1 VSLRPIFSFFLS
13 LSYRVIFRDACVLFK
28 AGKNHDGWFG
38 SSKLLVQVDDAMDI
52 FEGLTKGN
60 AQGLFLFDNASSYQK
75 RAPNAISARKM
86 PKSASFFLFPKSSSD
101 LEIPYAHRSK
111 ANWPHTPD
119 ASRMCKGKLPTGE
132 SQSFYFPLDHPT
144 MPSWFK
150 GMEVIIRECRLW
162 PADGLPAQC
171 LNFQCLPGRI
181 DWCCQ
186 WLLFSQPD
194 FTDPKTSFT
203 GVR

>member
-1 VSLRPIFSFFLS
+1 MHTDP
-13 LSYRVIFRDACVLFK
+13 
-28 AGKNHDGWFG
+28 
-38 SSKLLVQVDDAMDI
+38 
-52 FEGLTKGN
+52 
-60 AQGLFLFDNASSYQK
+60 
-75 RAPNAISARKM
+75 
-86 PKSASFFLFPKSSSD
+86 
-101 LEIPYAHRSK
+101 K

-132 SQSFYFPLDHPT
+132 SQSFYFPLDHPM

-194 FTDPKTSFT
+194 FTDQKPHLQEFVESCGHLCDFYPKYHCELNFIEQYWGAAKLQFRVMGRAATIREMEEK
-203 GVR
+203 VIKCLDDIPLLHIQW